1 MLSICL
7 GGGNLT
13 GRLLIFIYGLFSY
26 VVGLGGLVWF
36 ALFIGGWEFLP
47 RHIDSESPGPLSL
60 ALLVNASLIA
70 IFVLQHSI
78 MARLTFKSRWT
89 KIIPRAAERST
100 YLLVSGIIMGLFC
113 LYWQS
118 VNGVV
123 WQLDNQTG
131 QVALIAGYIIGWS
144 IPVVASFMINHF
156 ELFGL
161 QQVYFNLINRPEP
174 SPRFTENFFYKVVR
188 HPIQLGTL
196 IGIWSTPTMTM
207 THLMLSVA
215 LTVYVLIS
223 LNYEERD
230 LVTTLG
236 KEYED
241 YQKRVRM
248 IIPLPK

>member
-1 MLSICL
+1 MS
-7 GGGNLT
+7 
-13 GRLLIFIYGLFSY
+13 RLLIFIYGLISY
-26 VVGLGGLVWF
+26 AVGLGGLVWF
-36 ALFIGGWEFLP
+36 ALFVGGWEFLP
-47 RHIDSESPGPLSL
+47 RHIDSESPGPLSS
-60 ALLVNASLIA
+60 ALLINVSLLT
-70 IFVLQHSI
+70 IFVLQHFI

-100 YLLVSGIIMGLFC
+100 YLLFSGIIMALFC
-113 LYWQS
+113 LYWQP
-118 VNGVV
+118 VDGVL
-123 WQLDNQTG
+123 WQVDNQTG
-131 QVALIAGYIIGWS
+131 KIVLIAVYVIGWS
-144 IPVVASFMINHF
+144 IPVLASFMINHF

-161 QQVYFNLINRPEP
+161 QQVYFNLINKPEP
-174 SPRFTENFFYKVVR
+174 SPRFTERFFYKFVR

-207 THLMLSVA
+207 THLMLSVS

-236 KEYED
+236 ENYKN